1 MKLFFILAFSFLTI
15 TASGQCM
22 DCTSIVE
29 ASQHPLSVKSLRIN
43 SLLNEK
49 TDVVPASV
57 AQMTNLEVL
66 YLTDQKITSIPA
78 FIGDLKNLKELSF
91 AGCKLESIPEEIFHL
106 KNLKE
111 LVLLDNS
118 FSEEYKKQLKKT
130 VNERMPNTKLL
141 LDF

>member
-1 MKLFFILAFSFLTI
+1 MRLFFFLAFSFLTL
-15 TASGQCM
+15 TAFGQCT

-29 ASQHPLSVKSLRIN
+29 ANQMPKSVKSLRLN
-43 SLLNEK
+43 SHLNESL
-49 TDVVPASV
+49 DIVPASI

-66 YLTDQKITSIPA
+66 HLTDQKITSIPS

-91 AGCKLESIPEEIFHL
+91 AGCKLETLPEEIYNL

-111 LVLLDNS
+111 LILLDNP
-118 FSEEYKKQLKKT
+118 FSEEYKKLLKKT
-130 VNERMPNTKLL
+130 VTERLPNTKLL